1 MLPKIIIGSQITQNA
16 SLDTDLPTRKT
27 RSSPTHQNTGT
38 SPLDQE
44 AYTTNWTKLTHQRSD
59 TRSKRNYNPAA
70 FRKETTYTVISTK

>member
-44 AYTTNWTKLTHQRSD
+44 AYTTNWTNLTHWGQ
-59 TRSKRNYNPAA
+59 TPKRKGTTNLQPAE
-70 FRKETTYTVISTK
+70 RRPPNTVS